1 MTPISYSA
9 CLRQSSGMLPPKRLS
24 IPFQHSL
31 MNQDSMVSPSGTGK
45 AGMKEAPS
53 STVAKW
59 TSHCSATSRVLSQAC
74 GISRKSSRISRP
86 GRR

>member
-9 CLRQSSGMLPPKRLS
+9 CARHSAGMSPLKRRSMPL
-24 IPFQHSL
+24 QHSL
-31 MNQDSMVSPSGTGK
+31 TNHDSMVSPSGTGK

-53 STVAKW
+53 STVRKW
-59 TSHCSATSRVLSQAC
+59 TSHCSATSRVLSQAL